1 MEETKEKW
9 YEVIYDTKL
18 DKLVLK
24 KSKIRGKLFRKIRKN
39 KIFVTILF
47 TAILFSFLNVTMIFS
62 FFKILQNI

>member
-18 DKLVLK
+18 DKLMLK
-24 KSKIRGKLFRKIRKN
+24 KSKIRGKIFRKIRKN

-47 TAILFSFLNVTMIFS
+47 TAILFSFLNVAMIFS